1 MNLIFLRL
9 CSLLS
14 YVIIPVELSDGFLD
28 VFPQVELNLDIG
40 IQRLERGSL
49 DILLVFSR
57 LAPKKKSLYHVDE
70 SDHLFIDIVTGMLYC
85 SPVQNSRSHF

>member
-1 MNLIFLRL
+1 MFFRRLNLILT
-9 CSLLS
+9 
-14 YVIIPVELSDGFLD
+14 YE
-28 VFPQVELNLDIG
+28 
-40 IQRLERGSL
+40 IQGLERGSL